1 MHITPLT
8 AAHVT
13 IYRSLM
19 LQAYAAAPE
28 AFTSTPEERAA
39 EPASWWLAR
48 IGHAQALSRAFGA
61 FDAANELQGTV
72 ALEFSSKPKTQ
83 HKAHLIGMYVSA
95 AARGQGM
102 GRALMQAALAA
113 AAERPG
119 LRMVTLTVT
128 EGNAPAL
135 ALYQSCGFQ
144 VFGIEPMAIALP
156 EGFKGKVHMWREVAA
171 APGLPTARNP
181 TGALTP

>member
-1 MHITPLT
+1 MHIAPLT
-8 AAHVT
+8 AAHAT

-19 LQAYAAAPE
+19 LEAYAAAPD
-28 AFTSTPEERAA
+28 AFTTTAEERAA
-39 EPASWWLAR
+39 EPESWWVAR

-61 FDAANELQGTV
+61 FDAAGALQGTV
-72 ALEFSSKPKTQ
+72 AVEFSSKPKTR

-102 GRALMQAALAA
+102 GRGLMQAALAA
-113 AAERPG
+113 VAERPG
-119 LRMVTLTVT
+119 LRLVTLTVT

-156 EGFKGKVHMWREVAA
+156 EGLKGKVHMWREVVA
-171 APGLPTARNP
+171 APALATAKNP
-181 TGALTP
+181 TGALNP